1 MQSPKQLVQV
11 QHFSTQ
17 LAQPLLAAQAFSVEK
32 ER

>member
-11 QHFSTQ
+11 EHFYML
-17 LAQPLLAAQAFSVEK
+17 LALLLLAAQAFSVEK